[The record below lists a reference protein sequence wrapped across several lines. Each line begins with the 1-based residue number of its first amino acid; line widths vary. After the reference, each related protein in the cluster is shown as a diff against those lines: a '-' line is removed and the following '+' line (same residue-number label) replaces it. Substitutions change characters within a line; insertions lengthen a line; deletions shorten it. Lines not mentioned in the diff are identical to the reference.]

1 MGADLSLERLIA
13 AYQRGIFPWFSEGDP
28 ILWWSPDPRMV
39 LATAQFKLSRSLAKK
54 CRQIAKQEQAPDAR
68 IQIRTDTC
76 FGDVIRHC
84 SHTRAEQGTWITQDI
99 IDAYVRMHEAGYA
112 HSVETWVE
120 GQLVGGLY
128 GICMGRFFFGESMF
142 ALQTDASKI
151 ALYYLVQFLRANHV
165 PYIDCQ
171 QETAHLASPGAAA
184 MPRQTLYNYC
194 NRGNVI
200 PPPHGTVAN
209 CWTVVCYV
217 QNVRVLHPRAPYD
230 ARARPHYSAS
240 AVLYHCPLPLQLL
253 GRSTSQV

>member
-1 MGADLSLERLIA
+1 MSTLALLSPHSPFPSVEAALPGGLLAVGADLSLERLIA
-13 AYQRGIFPWFSEGDP
+13 AYQHGIFPWFSEGDP

-171 QETAHLASPGAAA
+171 QETAHLASLGAAA
-184 MPRQTLYNYC
+184 MPRADF
-194 NRGNVI
+194 V
-200 PPPHGTVAN
+200 
-209 CWTVVCYV
+209 
-217 QNVRVLHPRAPYD
+217 
-230 ARARPHYSAS
+230 
-240 AVLYHCPLPLQLL
+240 QLL
-253 GRSTSQV
+253 QQGQRYPAPTWHSGQLLDGGVLCSERTNFAPESAL